1 MKKLNFIV
9 GVLVT
14 AALLLLIVLFV
25 MSLFTDDMSAGKPVT
40 SPTPPVSTVV
50 PTPTLTD
57 ETTDDAPI
65 PTDDV
70 QTTPEGPPLVGDTLA
85 LPALFGR
92 EMLMFTNPTEL
103 FTYLSTD
110 VGALFYLKSD
120 PTNDTFIEIIFKEG
134 DLEFYKASFLDYYIP
149 NFTSMDALGQVL
161 IAGSD
166 VAAEGIAATNGTN
179 FAEAWLIDVEGGFFA
194 VVAGYSD
201 DALRAELY
209 RLLDT
214 LVFEP

>member
-40 SPTPPVSTVV
+40 SPTPPVSTVM

-92 EMLMFTNPTEL
+92 ELLTFTNPTEL
-103 FTYLSTD
+103 FSYMTTD
-110 VGALFYLKSD
+110 TGALFFLKSD
-120 PTNDTFIEIIFKEG
+120 PSNETFIEIVFKEG
-134 DLEFYKASFLDYYIP
+134 DVELRKASFLDAYIP
-149 NFTSMDALGQVL
+149 DFTSMDALGQVL

-166 VAAEGIAATNGTN
+166 VTAEGVAATNGER
-179 FAEAWLIDVEGGFFA
+179 FAEAWLVEVEGGFFA
-194 VVAGYSD
+194 IVAGYSD
-201 DALRAELY
+201 ETARAELY
-209 RLLDT
+209 RMLDT
-214 LVFEP
+214 LTFIP